1 MAAHATLLADD
12 SAIEPLKAMGGM
24 HACINSAPS
33 AATWP
38 LMVAGIKPRGR
49 IVATAMV
56 SQPVPISQEWFTGT
70 GVAITGTSV
79 GTRLE
84 MRKLL
89 RMHKENP
96 LLMHINEIPLH
107 DVEQALLDLAHGK
120 TQGRSVAIAC
130 FQAGSIDRKP
140 SRVRCRFRNGG
151 WEFPARLCRRMITS
165 H

>member
-24 HACINSAPS
+24 HACINFAPS

-96 LLMHINEIPLH
+96 LLMHINEIPFMMWSKPCSIWRMARH
-107 DVEQALLDLAHGK
+107 KDVRSPLRVFRRVRSTGSPLA
-120 TQGRSVAIAC
+120 SVAVFAM
-130 FQAGSIDRKP
+130 ADENSPHAD
-140 SRVRCRFRNGG
+140 V
-151 WEFPARLCRRMITS
+151 AA
-165 H
+165 